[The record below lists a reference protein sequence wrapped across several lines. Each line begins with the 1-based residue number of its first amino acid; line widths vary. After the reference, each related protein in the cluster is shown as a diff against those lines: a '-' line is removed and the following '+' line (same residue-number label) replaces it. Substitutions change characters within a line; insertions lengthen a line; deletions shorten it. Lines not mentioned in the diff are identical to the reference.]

1 MQFQVP
7 QFIDVSPKIVGPLT
21 LKQFLYVAS
30 ATVISIILFYILQF
44 WLWIFITVFLG
55 LVAIVLSF
63 GKFNG
68 VPATKIILAAFNY
81 LWHPRSFLWK
91 KEGKIV
97 QKPTQSSN
105 PLKDLFLKISTSSN
119 PIGTREKSSKIFQ
132 GRESE
137 EDLRKT
143 TGEIR
148 RAHRID
154 YR

>member
-30 ATVISIILFYILQF
+30 AVVISIILFYILQF
-44 WLWIFITVFLG
+44 WLWIFISVFLG
-55 LVAIVLSF
+55 LITVALAF

-68 VPATKIILAAFNY
+68 VPATKIIFAAFNY
-81 LWHPRSFLWK
+81 IWHPRSFLWK
-91 KEGKIV
+91 KEGRIV
-97 QKPTQSSN
+97 QKPSQSSN
-105 PLKDLFLKISTSSN
+105 PLKDLFLKLSTSSN
-119 PIGTREKSSKIFQ
+119 PIAKREKSSKIFL
-132 GRESE
+132 GKESE

-143 TGEIR
+143 SGEMR